1 MHRSWQMMIAVFGCL
16 LLGACASSNPAP
28 LVVQSPAKNSELST
42 HGISEEYRMGP
53 GDLLKIDVFQA
64 ERFSRTVRVSMHG
77 DISLPLIGSVH
88 AAGLTSR
95 ELEDLLARRLKE
107 RYLQDPQVSVFIE
120 EFTSQRV
127 TIEGQVKKPGVYPLM
142 GGNASLLQTI
152 AIAGGPEEIAAT
164 KKVQLFRANAGGTK
178 EIYFFDINAI
188 RTGQAV
194 DPSVKGDDIIVVHKD
209 GVKAFTKGFTDTV
222 KGLFSIGAFFPL
234 Q

>member
-1 MHRSWQMMIAVFGCL
+1 MHRSWQMMMAVFGCL

-28 LVVQSPAKNSELST
+28 LVLQSPVKNSELST
-42 HGISEEYRMGP
+42 GEISGEYRMGP

-64 ERFSRTVRVSMHG
+64 EKFSRTVRVSMRG

-88 AAGLTSR
+88 AAGLTSQ

-127 TIEGQVKKPGVYPLM
+127 TIEGLVKKPGVYPLM

-164 KKVQLFRANAGGTK
+164 NKVQLFRANAGGTK
-178 EIYFFDINAI
+178 EIYFFDIDAI

-194 DPSVKGDDIIVVHKD
+194 DPSVKGDDIIIVHKD
-209 GVKAFTKGFTDTV
+209 GAKAFTKGFVDTL
-222 KGLFSIGAFFPL
+222 KGFINFGAYLPL
-234 Q
+234 Y

>member
-28 LVVQSPAKNSELST
+28 LALQSPAKNSELPT
-42 HGISEEYRMGP
+42 RGISGEYRMGP

-64 ERFSRTVRVSMHG
+64 EKFSRTVRVSMRG
-77 DISLPLIGSVH
+77 DISLPLIGIVH

-120 EFTSQRV
+120 EFISQRV
-127 TIEGQVKKPGVYPLM
+127 TIEGQVKKPGVYPLT
-142 GGNASLLQTI
+142 GGNASLLQAI
-152 AIAGGPEEIAAT
+152 AIAGGPEELAAT

-178 EIYFFDINAI
+178 EIYFFDIDAI

-209 GVKAFTKGFTDTV
+209 GAKTFTKGFID
-222 KGLFSIGAFFPL
+222 LFNIGIGAYIPVF
-234 Q
+234 

>member
-28 LVVQSPAKNSELST
+28 LVVQSPAKNSEFPT
-42 HGISEEYRMGP
+42 RGISGEYRMGP

-64 ERFSRTVRVSMHG
+64 EKFSRTVRVSMRG

-120 EFTSQRV
+120 EFISQRV
-127 TIEGQVKKPGVYPLM
+127 TIEGQVKKPGVYPLT
-142 GGNASLLQTI
+142 GGNASLLQAI
-152 AIAGGPEEIAAT
+152 AIAGGPEELAAT

-178 EIYFFDINAI
+178 EIYFFDIDAI

-194 DPSVKGDDIIVVHKD
+194 DPSVKGNDIIVVHKD
-209 GVKAFTKGFTDTV
+209 GTKAFAKGFID
-222 KGLFSIGAFFPL
+222 LFNIGIGAYIPVF
-234 Q
+234 